1 MEQLDQHRERIQD
14 DLRGLISG
22 EIRCDEIFRQ
32 LYASDGSIYEIRPL
46 GVVRPRSA
54 SDVQSTVEYA
64 AEKKIP
70 LHARGAG
77 TGVAGQSLGNG
88 LVVDFARHMHR
99 IIRVG
104 EATVRLQPGVV
115 LERLN
120 VQLKAAARLF
130 GPDPA
135 NSRATTIG
143 SVLAI
148 DGAGSHWLKYGSA
161 ARHVLEMT
169 VVLADG
175 HRIKAAREPLFDG
188 QSQDPD
194 PIKRELVNRLAEL
207 LKENQKPIQTYRIKS
222 PVDCCGYHL
231 DGVLGQDESGHEYLD
246 LVRLLVGSE
255 GTLALTT
262 EATLATQPLPA
273 YRGAALLLFGGLET
287 AARAVSKLLPHKP
300 ASCDLLDRRFLSLAR
315 EIEPRFNDL
324 IPKQTEAVLIVE
336 QHGDSQAG
344 VRDRLRELV
353 DSAVDDKNAR
363 GSAVPGNDA
372 RENSA
377 SANGPFGVRLAFDPL
392 DVELYC
398 QLALKAQPALGRLE
412 GAVRPLPIVEDIAV
426 APAQLAEFLV
436 TSQNILKRY
445 EITAALSCHAG
456 QGQLH
461 LQPFLDLGNPEH
473 VDKMRRLANDLY
485 EEVLR
490 VGGTISGEHGCGLSR
505 SPFVEWQTGEL
516 YQIFRRVKQIFDP
529 ENLFNPGKIVGNE
542 PQRLTDNLRPVI
554 QIDDARSKG
563 EKDAAQS
570 ESTPRLRDLIE
581 LQLNWNPK
589 RLART
594 AHRCTSCGDCRTHLR
609 DSRMCPMFRIHLTE
623 ESSPRAKANLARAL
637 LTKQI
642 ELESLT
648 SEELKAVVDLC
659 YNCHMCVLDCPAN
672 VDIPRIVTQCKAAHA
687 TAKGLPPVDHAMLRL
702 DLLASLAG
710 YSPAIA
716 NWALTNAQMRWMLEK
731 TLGIAQGRKLPR
743 VSSPSFMRRAT
754 RRRLNQPRRQREL
767 KVAYFVD
774 TYANFY
780 DPALGEALIAVL
792 KHNGVAVFVPPE
804 QMQAGTAAISIGAL
818 DRARRLARHNTTVL
832 ADAVRQ
838 GYRVITTEPAAA
850 LTLAREYPHLLDNDD
865 TQLVAKNTTDA
876 GAFLWEM
883 HTQGKLQLDFNPILA
898 TVGYH
903 MPCRLRAMQLGS
915 PGEDLLRLIPG
926 LSVHSISQGC
936 CGMAG
941 DFGIKRKNYRTSLRI
956 GWRVVSA
963 IRNPRLQAGATE
975 CSACKMQMEQG
986 TTKPTAH
993 PVKILA
999 AAYGLMP
1006 ALENLLATPGEDRVV
1021 TF

>member
-54 SDVQSTVEYA
+54 SDVQATVEYA

-70 LHARGAG
+70 IHARGAG

-88 LVVDFARHMHR
+88 LVIDFARHLHR

-120 VQLKAAARLF
+120 VQIKAASRVF

-161 ARHVLEMT
+161 ARHVREMS
-169 VVLADG
+169 VILPG
-175 HRIKAAREPLFDG
+175 GERIKAAREPLFDG

-194 PIKRELVNRLAEL
+194 PIKRDLLNRLAQL
-207 LKENQKPIQTYRIKS
+207 LADNRDLIKNSRVNS

-231 DGVLGQDESGHEYLD
+231 DGVLGQDDSGKEYLD

-262 EATLATQPLPA
+262 EATLATQPLPVS
-273 YRGAALLLFGGLET
+273 RGVALLLFDGLET
-287 AARAVSKLLPHKP
+287 AARTVSTLLPYKP

-315 EIEPRFNDL
+315 EIEPRFNEL
-324 IPKQTEAVLIVE
+324 IPQHTEAVLIVE
-336 QHGDSQAG
+336 QHADSPTA
-344 VRDRLRELV
+344 VRNRLRELV
-353 DSAVDDKNAR
+353 DATAEKKHTH
-363 GSAVPGNDA
+363 GNT
-372 RENSA
+372 STK
-377 SANGPFGVRLAFDPL
+377 NGPFGIRLAFDPL

-398 QLALKAQPALGRLE
+398 QLSLKSQPALGRLE
-412 GAVRPLPIVEDIAV
+412 GAVRPVPIIEDIAV
-426 APAQLAEFLV
+426 APAQLPEILV
-436 TSQNILKRY
+436 ASQNILKRH

-461 LQPFLDLGNPEH
+461 LQPFLDLGKPEH
-473 VDKMRRLANDLY
+473 VDKMRCLANELY
-485 EEVLR
+485 EEVFRL
-490 VGGTISGEHGCGLSR
+490 GGTTSGEHGCGLSR

-516 YQIFRRVKQIFDP
+516 YQVFRQVKQIFDP

-554 QIDDARSKG
+554 RVGDEQTDPAESSAEAGSAD
-563 EKDAAQS
+563 S

-589 RLART
+589 RLALT
-594 AHRCTSCGDCRTHLR
+594 ARRCNSCGDCRTHAR
-609 DSRMCPMFRIHLTE
+609 DTRMCPMFRIRLTE

-637 LTKQI
+637 LTKQL

-648 SEELKAVVDLC
+648 SEELKDVVDLC

-672 VDIPRIVTQCKAAHA
+672 VDIPRMVTQCKAAYA
-687 TAKGLPPVDHAMLRL
+687 TAKGLPPVDHAMMRL
-702 DLLASLAG
+702 DLIGSMAG
-710 YSPAIA
+710 SFSTIT
-716 NWALTNAQMRWMLEK
+716 NWALANAQLRWLLQK
-731 TLGIAQGRKLPR
+731 TLGIAQGRKVPR
-743 VSSPSFMRRAT
+743 VSSPSFMRRAA
-754 RRRLNQPRRQREL
+754 RRRLTQPRRQREL

-780 DPALGEALIAVL
+780 DPALAEALIAIL

-804 QMQAGTAAISIGAL
+804 QMQAGTSAISVGAL
-818 DRARRLARHNTTVL
+818 DRARRLAQHNTTVL

-850 LTLAREYPHLLDNDD
+850 LTLAHEYPHLLDNDD
-865 TQLVAKNTTDA
+865 TQLVAQNTTDA

-883 HTQGKLQLDFNPILA
+883 HTQGKLQLDFKPILA

-903 MPCRLRAMQLGS
+903 MPCRLRAMQVGS

-926 LSVHSISQGC
+926 LSVHPIAQGC

-941 DFGIKRKNYRTSLRI
+941 DFGIKQKNYRTSLRI

-963 IRNPRLQAGATE
+963 MRNPRLQAGATE

-993 PVKILA
+993 PIKILA
-999 AAYGLMP
+999 AAYGLIP
-1006 ALENLLATPGEDRVV
+1006 DAENLLTSPGEDRVV
-1021 TF
+1021 TR